1 MRRGTALPGRRWVGR
16 MAVALFAA
24 VAMVP
29 GGGTGAAQEAKPTT
43 SEPRPIKV
51 TAEMVAAMRHVAEQG
66 DPNAQITV
74 GFFYEGGQG
83 VPVNFDEA
91 AIWYEKA
98 AQAGAS
104 RGAQVLGLLH
114 ARTDWQKANPSVGLG
129 WLDTA
134 IALGR
139 TEAKPARDRLAERL
153 SPAERQAGE
162 SFGRSRV
169 AEIRA
174 RLGKAAQ

>member
-1 MRRGTALPGRRWVGR
+1 MGRGPVRPGRRGVGR
-16 MAVALFAA
+16 MAAALLATLAIVA
-24 VAMVP
+24 
-29 GGGTGAAQEAKPTT
+29 GGGPGAAQGSRPAV
-43 SEPRPIKV
+43 SEPKPIQV
-51 TAEMVAAMRHVAEQG
+51 TPEMVAAMRQVAEQG

-98 AQAGAS
+98 AQAGAP

-114 ARTDWQKANPSVGLG
+114 ARTDWAKANPSVGLG

-139 TEAKPARDRLAERL
+139 AEAKPARDRLAERL
-153 SPAERQAGE
+153 SPSERQAGE

-169 AEIRA
+169 AEIKA
-174 RLGKAAQ
+174 RLGKAAR